1 MPQTTDVLIVE
12 DDPASRR
19 LLLDVLENA
28 GYRCQATDNGEEG
41 VRLASEL
48 SPRAILMDIKLPG
61 VSGIVAAGRIREAE
75 SQQRNQADRRAMLII
90 GMSAHAMKND
100 LETIEQAGFDYFI
113 TKPFSYRVLLQY
125 LQENFAIHPTDR

>member
-1 MPQTTDVLIVE
+1 MTQATDILIVE

-28 GYRCQATDNGEEG
+28 GYRCQAVDNGEEG
-41 VRLASEL
+41 VQLASEL

-61 VSGIVAAGRIREAE
+61 VSGLVAAGRIREAE
-75 SQQRNQADRRAMLII
+75 ARRRETATIRTVLII

-100 LETIEQAGFDYFI
+100 LEIIDQAGFDHFI
-113 TKPFSYRVLLQY
+113 TKPFSYRVLLRY
-125 LQENFAIHPTDR
+125 LQENLPADGMGL

>member
-1 MPQTTDVLIVE
+1 MIKTTDVLIVE

-19 LLLDVLENA
+19 LLLDILENA
-28 GYRCQATDNGEEG
+28 GYRCQAVDNGEEG

-48 SPRAILMDIKLPG
+48 SPQAILMDIKLPG
-61 VSGIVAAGRIREAE
+61 VSGIVAASRIREAE
-75 SQQRNQADRRAMLII
+75 SLQRNQARKRPVLII

-100 LETIEQAGFDYFI
+100 LEAIDQAGFDYFI

-125 LQENFAIHPTDR
+125 LQESLVIDRTDP